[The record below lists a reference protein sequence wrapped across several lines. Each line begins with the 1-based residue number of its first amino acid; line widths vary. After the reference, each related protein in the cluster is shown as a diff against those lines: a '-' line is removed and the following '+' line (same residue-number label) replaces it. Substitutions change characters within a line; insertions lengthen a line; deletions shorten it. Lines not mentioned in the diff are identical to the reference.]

1 MRSLFAAL
9 LICLCVLAVRA
20 QDSLLAPPNTI
31 RFSSDLY
38 IDKTEIANIH
48 WLEYLHYLEKDSGK
62 VYYKNALP
70 DTSVWLAYGDSL
82 RWKHYL
88 RYPAYRYFPVVGV
101 TQAQAINYCRWR
113 SEVVSAKISSESEV
127 SFVYR
132 LPSEAEWNRAASG
145 DLDIQ
150 RYPFGYEIIYGSS
163 SLVMRKSKQ
172 YFKQVN
178 KEVEFRI
185 FKRDLKSFIDKK
197 EEIKFNVIKSFEDY
211 FQYGDYAPAY
221 IYDKRTQPNRL
232 GLYHMIGN
240 VAEMTDQPGV
250 AKGGS
255 WFHYSNES
263 TIENK
268 IPYFKPEAWLGFR
281 CVCEVYSD

>member
-9 LICLCVLAVRA
+9 LICLCVPAARS
-20 QDSLLAPPNTI
+20 QDSLQAPPNTI
-31 RFSSDLY
+31 WLSSNLY

-113 SEVVSAKISSESEV
+113 SEVVSAKRSSESKV

-132 LPSEAEWNRAASG
+132 LPTEAEWIQAATG

-150 RYPFGYEIIYGSS
+150 RYPFGYEVIYGSS
-163 SLVMRKSKQ
+163 SLVKGKSKE
-172 YFKQVN
+172 YFKQVT
-178 KEVEFRI
+178 KEVEFRS
-185 FKRDLKSFIDKK
+185 FKRDLKVYIDKK
-197 EEIKFNVIKSFEDY
+197 RRNYLQCYKV
-211 FQYGDYAPAY
+211 
-221 IYDKRTQPNRL
+221 
-232 GLYHMIGN
+232 
-240 VAEMTDQPGV
+240 V
-250 AKGGS
+250 
-255 WFHYSNES
+255 
-263 TIENK
+263 
-268 IPYFKPEAWLGFR
+268 
-281 CVCEVYSD
+281 